1 MCQSLL
7 DAVCIEIINT
17 KGLKKRRNVFM
28 KHSILTT
35 IKQASLHPLK
45 DRLDGSFIRLKIV
58 LNVNL
63 QLRGH

>member
-1 MCQSLL
+1 
-7 DAVCIEIINT
+7 
-17 KGLKKRRNVFM
+17 M

-35 IKQASLHPLK
+35 TKQASLHPLK
-45 DRLDGSFIRLKIV
+45 DWLDGSFICLKIV